1 MDLKRDFKLRIGSH
15 TAEPMTE
22 AARRSIESR
31 WGIKAYDNFGSVETG
46 APTFECP
53 EQNGYH
59 INEDAYIFE
68 VLDRDTMMPVRPGDD
83 GVVVVTSL
91 FKEAAP
97 VIRYNLEDISSIV
110 DDLCPCGRTFRRLM
124 KIKGRASEML
134 KVRGVPFYPTAVEG
148 VLEGFYELTKEYRLV
163 VDRVGQQD
171 RVTVQLERRSDA
183 DDINSLRE
191 RLERALKVATGLAM
205 EIELLSPGELTR
217 SLKVED
223 RIKVKRI
230 WDRRGEKNV

>member
-1 MDLKRDFKLRIGSH
+1 
-15 TAEPMTE
+15 MTE
-22 AARRSIESR
+22 AARRSIEAR

-53 EQNGYH
+53 EQSGYH

-68 VLDRDTMMPVRPGDD
+68 ILDRDTLMPVESKRD

-97 VIRYNLEDISSIV
+97 VIRYNLEDISSIS
-110 DDLCPCGRTFRRLM
+110 DDPCPCGRTFRRLM

-148 VLEGFYELTKEYRLV
+148 VLEGFPELTREYRLIL
-163 VDRVGQQD
+163 DRAGQQD
-171 RVTVQLERRSDA
+171 RVTVQVEKRPEAGDA
-183 DDINSLRE
+183 NSLRE
-191 RLERALKVATGLAM
+191 RLQRALKVTTGLAM
-205 EIELLSPGELTR
+205 DAELLAPEELSR
-217 SLKVED
+217 SLKVEE

-230 WDRRGEKNV
+230 WDRRGETNV